1 MKKSNQSMSTLDPPA
16 APEPIA
22 QDNSGLSVMAALYRA
37 GIGPIFQ
44 EYYLS
49 IFIRFEKA
57 HRGGLSWNLAA
68 CMYTL
73 NWLIFRRLWGA
84 AVAYAA
90 ILICAGEVIRRMDP
104 PPWDWSDPAR
114 ILAGLGL
121 LALYYLIP
129 GFFGNW
135 VLYAVMRKKVERALV
150 ASSTLSET
158 RTTLAAWASNRRRF
172 VGLAVINGALMC
184 AALGVYWMFQREGAF
199 APLLPVEALVSQ
211 VAISPATALPA
222 SASTSAV
229 APASAAMPVS
239 AEVPASASGVASATP
254 PASAVQP
261 ISAVLPASAPE
272 ALRASAPASVASLP
286 MPLADKSVPEP
297 RAIPLP
303 KPQHALVEAAQ
314 AASGPV
320 HAAPYFINVGLFA
333 NDWNARYAQ
342 AKLIKAEVVSFRH
355 ALMTAKGKLTRIRAG
370 PYDSQE
376 EADATAKTI
385 QALGLEA
392 VVIRP

>member
-1 MKKSNQSMSTLDPPA
+1 MSTLDPPA

-90 ILICAGEVIRRMDP
+90 ILLCAAEVIRRTDP

-135 VLYAVMRKKVERALV
+135 VLYAAMRKKVGHELV

-158 RTTLAAWASNRRRF
+158 CAKLTAWASSRRRF
-172 VGLAVINGALMC
+172 VGQAVVNGALMC
-184 AALGVYWMFQREGAF
+184 AALGIYWMVQREGASD
-199 APLLPVEALVSQ
+199 PLLSADAMASLVAESPV
-211 VAISPATALPA
+211 TALPA
-222 SASTSAV
+222 SASNSAV
-229 APASAAMPVS
+229 APVPAAMPAS
-239 AEVPASASGVASATP
+239 ADVPASASGVASATP

-261 ISAVLPASAPE
+261 TAAVFPASAPE
-272 ALRASAPASVASLP
+272 ALRASAPASVASVP

-303 KPQHALVEAAQ
+303 KPQHALVQAAQ

-376 EADATAKTI
+376 EADAAAKTI